1 MLINSIL
8 LQLSLLL
15 MHEAAILDAKVGVG
29 GVHPTFRFGNTT
41 SGSVPVEI
49 FNWELGMS
57 DFPVEMERTITESDS
72 FSVNTEK
79 PSTDVNIRIWERLEH
94 GTV

>member
-1 MLINSIL
+1 MPNDLMDTNKTDVLINSIL

-49 FNWELGMS
+49 FNWELRN
-57 DFPVEMERTITESDS
+57 V
-72 FSVNTEK
+72 
-79 PSTDVNIRIWERLEH
+79 
-94 GTV
+94 